1 MKLSEFTKHLS
12 GLTEI
17 NFELPDGRI
26 VPKHFHLTEI
36 GKITRKFID
45 CGGTLR
51 NEEKISFQLFEAN
64 DYDHRLHPEKIMKI
78 IDLAKEQLSLKDS
91 QIEVEYQL
99 DSISKY
105 ELDFNGEIFLL
116 VATKTNCLAKD
127 KCGIPEEKPKR
138 RLSELQKAAW
148 APGSGCC

>member
-1 MKLSEFTKHLS
+1 MKLSEFTKYLS
-12 GLTEI
+12 GLSEL

-36 GKITRKFID
+36 GKISKNFID
-45 CGGTLR
+45 CGGSLR
-51 NEEKISFQLFEAN
+51 NEEKISFQLFEAT

-78 IDLAKEQLSLKDS
+78 IDLAKEQLSLNDS
-91 QIEVEYQL
+91 EVEVEYQS

-105 ELDFNGEIFLL
+105 GLDFNGKNFLL
-116 VATKTNCLAKD
+116 VATNTNCLAKD
-127 KCGIPEEKPKR
+127 KCGIPAEKPKR
-138 RLSELQKAAW
+138 RLSELQKGAC

>member
-1 MKLSEFTKHLS
+1 MKLSEFTKYLS
-12 GLTEI
+12 GLSEL

-36 GKITRKFID
+36 GKISKNLID
-45 CGGTLR
+45 CGGSLR
-51 NEEKISFQLFEAN
+51 NEEKISFQLFEAT

-78 IDLAKEQLSLKDS
+78 IDLAKEQLSLNDS
-91 QIEVEYQL
+91 EVEVEYQS

-105 ELDFNGEIFLL
+105 GLDFNGKNFLL
-116 VATKTNCLAKD
+116 VATNTNCLAKD
-127 KCGIPEEKPKR
+127 KCGIPAEKSKR
-138 RLSELQKAAW
+138 RLSELQKGAC